1 MSKLPLSRTQVLKG
15 TRWLMG
21 NFGDDIARAV
31 AGKPY
36 GAEIL
41 CAIACKETGF
51 IWIARSDKMA
61 ADALLPLLI
70 GDASG
75 DVPGHGRR
83 AFPRNTAAFRAA
95 YGDAFADMLIAETN
109 KARALR
115 GLSPARILYKG
126 FGIFQ
131 YDLQHVQT
139 DREFFERRMWHRMA
153 PCLERAT
160 RELDRTFRAAG
171 GDPRDAVRRYNGAG
185 TAAQIY
191 AGHVMAF
198 ADIARPVVV

>member
-1 MSKLPLSRTQVLKG
+1 MAKLPLSRTQVLKG

-21 NFGDDIARAV
+21 NFADDIAMVV

-51 IWIARSDKMA
+51 IWISRSDDMPA
-61 ADALLPLLI
+61 EALLPLLI

-75 DVPGHGRR
+75 DVPGHGRK
-83 AFPRNTAAFRAA
+83 AFPRNTAAFRVA
-95 YGDAFADMLIAETN
+95 YGDLFADKLIAETN

-115 GLSPARILYKG
+115 GLSASKIIYKG
-126 FGIFQ
+126 YGIFQ

-139 DREFFERRMWHRMA
+139 DREFFEQRMWHRIG

-171 GDPRDAVRRYNGAG
+171 GDTRDAVRRYNGTG
-185 TAAQIY
+185 TAAQTY
-191 AGHVMAF
+191 ATHVMAF
-198 ADIARPVVV
+198 ADIARPVVA

>member
-1 MSKLPLSRTQVLKG
+1 MAKLPLSRTQVLKG

-21 NFGDDIARAV
+21 NFGDDIAKAV

-51 IWIARSDKMA
+51 IWIPRADKMA
-61 ADALLPLLI
+61 AETLLPLLI

-75 DVPGHGRR
+75 DVPGHGRK
-83 AFPRNTAAFRAA
+83 AFPRNTQAFRAA
-95 YGDAFADMLIAETN
+95 YGNAFTEKLIIETN
-109 KARALR
+109 RARALR
-115 GLSPARILYKG
+115 GLSASHIIYKG
-126 FGIFQ
+126 YGIFQ

-139 DREFFERRMWHRMA
+139 DREFFEQRMWHRIG
-153 PCLERAT
+153 PCIDRAT

-171 GDPRDAVRRYNGAG
+171 GDTRDAVRRYNGAG
-185 TAAQIY
+185 TAAQTY
-191 AGHVMAF
+191 ATHVMAF
-198 ADIARPVVV
+198 AEMARPVVA